1 MPSAES
7 RHGGRAAGTKKAVS
21 RQPAAAEIGA
31 SQRSKNP
38 HASAGRILSNR
49 AQSVADQGIVNLSY

>member
-7 RHGGRAAGTKKAVS
+7 KRGGRAAGTKKAVG
-21 RQPAAAEIGA
+21 RPPEPAKIGA
-31 SQRSKNP
+31 SQRSKYP

-49 AQSVADQGIVNLSY
+49 TQSHADQGIVNLSY